1 MIKRFFTTLLL
12 SHICK
17 ILENVIWS
25 DEKYVNGHLVLKVKM
40 LRAGVENVIWFW
52 SSQKRFCV
60 YV

>member
-1 MIKRFFTTLLL
+1 M
-12 SHICK
+12 
-17 ILENVIWS
+17 
-25 DEKYVNGHLVLKVKM
+25 YVKSLKMLNDRMKNMLMGISNLVLKVKM